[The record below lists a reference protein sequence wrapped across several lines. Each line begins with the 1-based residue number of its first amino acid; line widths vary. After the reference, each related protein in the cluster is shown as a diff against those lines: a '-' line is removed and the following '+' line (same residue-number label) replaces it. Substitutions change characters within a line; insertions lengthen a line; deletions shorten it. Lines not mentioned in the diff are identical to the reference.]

1 MTFDLAG
8 VRWLEAY
15 IAHARPQLPP
25 DYINEFVEIAGCF
38 YGECLIETF
47 GGSWARAN
55 DRSLAVVMQP
65 HGYTFPFAAVARQ
78 VHGEEGAS
86 IERSF
91 SGALAYLE
99 SLAHTQ
105 AAEMAAA

>member
-1 MTFDLAG
+1 

-15 IAHARPQLPP
+15 IEHVRPQLAP
-25 DYINEFVEIAGCF
+25 DLINEFVEIAGCF
-38 YGECLIETF
+38 YGECLVDTF
-47 GGSWARAN
+47 GGTWARAN

-65 HGYTFPFAAVARQ
+65 HGYTFPFAAIAQQ
-78 VHGEEGAS
+78 VHGQEGAS

-99 SLAHTQ
+99 SLATARSTAMV
-105 AAEMAAA
+105 AA